1 MWDCISIML
10 GMDSSS
16 KDAFVSR
23 RQQMIFV
30 TKLIKLLDTD
40 LLPCGSKTGQTT
52 ILPDRIVTKTGS

>member
-1 MWDCISIML
+1 ML